1 MKGTLV
7 GLGNVTW
14 QLVHDVCAE
23 LTCAWADYG
32 GFHIGECPISAPPYS
47 HLWAWSSDGDTAVRV
62 RIDAGRPIV
71 GLLLVGGQPVPRD
84 AVLAEDVTIYGG
96 VVRAWPTNDRSIG
109 KQGTGVLTDMRTLDV
124 IGQVPL
130 RFIAGPAD
138 RRNVRV

>member
-7 GLGNVTW
+7 GLGTVTW
-14 QLVHDVCAE
+14 QRVREMCAE

-32 GFHIGECPISAPPYS
+32 GFHIGECPTSAPPYTL
-47 HLWAWSSDGDTAVRV
+47 LWAWSSDGATALRV

-71 GLLLVGGQPVPRD
+71 GLLFSGGQPAPGD
-84 AVLAEDVTIYGG
+84 AVLKEEVTIHVG
-96 VVRAWPTNDRSIG
+96 VVKAWPRNDRSIG
-109 KQGTGVLTDMRTLDV
+109 KQEPGVLTDMRTLDV

-138 RRNVRV
+138 RGTAGV